1 MLLHRFTF
9 INVTVRHLAPFAN
22 SRALSGFSSKREK
35 PKHSGFLL
43 ERNNCI
49 FGVRSRKLGLWN
61 PPISMC
67 GPEEIQLQ
75 VFTRNLRPRN
85 ERHRWCAFACWHR
98 LRGLCKVGGRLS
110 YPLYMTHYPIMFIYA
125 NWVETRHHTGITN
138 STLLCYLHRSCF
150 FAWVAAKFFDEPI
163 RTRLRRYSL
172 QKRNVQF

>member
-43 ERNNCI
+43 ERNTCSS
-49 FGVRSRKLGLWN
+49 GVRSRKLGLWN

-75 VFTRNLRPRN
+75 VFMRNLRSRN
-85 ERHRWCAFACWHR
+85 ERSVQSWSWEPGRSET
-98 LRGLCKVGGRLS
+98 GTDTVGGAAFR
-110 YPLYMTHYPIMFIYA
+110 
-125 NWVETRHHTGITN
+125 RGIKN
-138 STLLCYLHRSCF
+138 SP
-150 FAWVAAKFFDEPI
+150 K
-163 RTRLRRYSL
+163 
-172 QKRNVQF
+172 